1 MVTLLELY
9 EYIIFMKLVYF
20 YNEEWEKEYVAGKM
34 AGWEVEFLQG
44 TVQNHGDYRN
54 DDAEAL
60 AVFVNSHVGAVEMD
74 RFPKL
79 KFIAARSTGFD
90 NIDLVEAEKRE
101 IKISNVPTYGEN
113 TVAEFA
119 FALLL
124 ALSRKIYDSYK
135 RIEDTGSFSKEGLT
149 GFDLKG
155 KTIGVVGTGHIG
167 LNSIAI
173 AKGFGMNVLAF
184 DVFRNEE
191 QAAKIG
197 FTYATFDDLLSQSD
211 IITLHA
217 PYNPHTHH
225 MINKENVG
233 KIKHG
238 AYVINTARGGLVETD
253 ALVWGLEKGIIAG
266 AGLDVLEEEEYTG
279 DEVALLMQEHPKAE
293 ELRVLLE
300 NHYLID
306 HPRVIITPHNAF
318 NTREAIT
325 RILDTSLGNLESFQA
340 GAPTNLVVKK

>member
-1 MVTLLELY
+1 
-9 EYIIFMKLVYF
+9 MKLVYF
-20 YNEEWEKEYVAGKM
+20 YNEEWEKEYVAGKLS
-34 AGWEVEFLQG
+34 GFEVDFLQG
-44 TVQNHGDYRN
+44 TVQSHADYRN
-54 DDAEAL
+54 DDAEML
-60 AVFVNSHVGAVEMD
+60 AVFVNSHVGAAEMD

-90 NIDLVEAEKRE
+90 NIDLPEAEKRG
-101 IKISNVPTYGEN
+101 IVVSNVPTYGEN

-135 RIEDTGSFSKEGLT
+135 RIEDTGSFSKDGLT

-173 AKGFGMNVLAF
+173 AKGFGMNVIAF

-191 QAAKIG
+191 QADKLG
-197 FTYATFDDLLSQSD
+197 FSYVAFDDLLGKSD

-225 MINKENVG
+225 MINKENVM
-233 KIKHG
+233 KIKPG
-238 AYVINTARGGLVETD
+238 AYVINTARGGLIETD
-253 ALVWGLEKGIIAG
+253 SLVWGLEKGIIAG

-293 ELRVLLE
+293 DLKVLLE

-325 RILDTSLGNLESFQA
+325 RILDTSIGNL
-340 GAPTNLVVKK
+340 GAFSDGNPVNIVPVKK